1 MKSMTGSRKAI
12 NILHRLGHCLSYT
25 AIEEIE
31 TAAAYTA
38 TSEKLI
44 CPSGIIRSLNLDIG
58 LAWDNFDS
66 HNEDA
71 VVSLQNTRK
80 RRMFEPIN
88 VDFPRDAKKYKINCQ
103 LIPNDDR
110 SRDQIPE
117 DLSTFKELNIA
128 WILSYALNVPNTP
141 MWVYFNAK
149 IIQDESRIQK
159 IAYLTQI
166 NESPTDINVVKETM
180 RRSLTLANEC
190 GKMYMQ
196 VTYDLAIA
204 KIAYKIQSEEKEEF
218 KQLFIHLSAF
228 HIIMA
233 YFKAVGKFINGC
245 GITNMLVDTGI
256 LAQGSVNGFILGS
269 HFNRCR
275 KYHPLVSAA
284 IQIMHF
290 ESFLQSKHII
300 EVDSKIKDY
309 LMEFQ
314 ETKSE
319 HPKIENEML
328 KELLSDYQHFT
339 EATLNRE
346 HGKTPQIYLMYVQL
360 IDYYLHLERSI
371 RQGYFELFRYILPK
385 LTNLFIAF
393 NQPNYARYLVLY
405 HNNLLKV
412 ETTHPGLENELKR
425 GSIGIKRTTKPFS
438 RIPVDLTLEQTINA
452 DAARRTSGVI
462 NLTNSFSARQKWAV
476 THSLR
481 AALSTHLLEVCDLK
495 NDQDI
500 TNDLKNSIIKKRTND
515 IHKFID
521 NVKECTNPFSNML
534 HNDHLYNIA
543 SGQSIAEDVYN
554 FLSRV
559 EVVGEEQ
566 RQRFIADCNTDE
578 NNFKNRIRFNKI
590 LNFESA
596 SKKKVKISGKIQEI
610 KIQRDIFG
618 RLLYVSQQNKIDID
632 KTLCYP
638 LTPIPFSLCHL
649 DGNIC
654 KTPKSVLLKELEIHQ
669 SCPDLPDPY
678 INVID
683 GFFSA
688 SNETSS
694 HNIQKYFNKNFTR
707 HNIHRKRNSPHFR

>member
-58 LAWDNFDS
+58 LAWDNFDRFVDTSSGKDTLHDTVGIVYQNIPRDGEITIFNDDS

-346 HGKTPQIYLMYVQL
+346 HGKTPQIYL
-360 IDYYLHLERSI
+360 IKGKKRP
-371 RQGYFELFRYILPK
+371 F
-385 LTNLFIAF
+385 T
-393 NQPNYARYLVLY
+393 
-405 HNNLLKV
+405 LLKGNTRFQEMFTALGSESPNSTQQQKLQEFV
-412 ETTHPGLENELKR
+412 CRMYSLKTKNNVNE
-425 GSIGIKRTTKPFS
+425 G
-438 RIPVDLTLEQTINA
+438 
-452 DAARRTSGVI
+452 
-462 NLTNSFSARQKWAV
+462 
-476 THSLR
+476 
-481 AALSTHLLEVCDLK
+481 
-495 NDQDI
+495 
-500 TNDLKNSIIKKRTND
+500 
-515 IHKFID
+515 
-521 NVKECTNPFSNML
+521 
-534 HNDHLYNIA
+534 
-543 SGQSIAEDVYN
+543 
-554 FLSRV
+554 
-559 EVVGEEQ
+559 
-566 RQRFIADCNTDE
+566 RF
-578 NNFKNRIRFNKI
+578 
-590 LNFESA
+590 
-596 SKKKVKISGKIQEI
+596 
-610 KIQRDIFG
+610 
-618 RLLYVSQQNKIDID
+618 
-632 KTLCYP
+632 
-638 LTPIPFSLCHL
+638 
-649 DGNIC
+649 
-654 KTPKSVLLKELEIHQ
+654 
-669 SCPDLPDPY
+669 
-678 INVID
+678 
-683 GFFSA
+683 
-688 SNETSS
+688 
-694 HNIQKYFNKNFTR
+694 
-707 HNIHRKRNSPHFR
+707 RN